1 MDFYSCNIYV
11 KQTEK
16 LSGGCYSVSAH
27 LALLLGTELALA
39 VGMEVDLLAG
49 AGAWLG
55 ACLLGEAVP
64 GGGGGAMSGGAPAAP
79 GLTWPELFTRSR

>member
-1 MDFYSCNIYV
+1 MYSSC
-11 KQTEK
+11 
-16 LSGGCYSVSAH
+16 VSAH

-55 ACLLGEAVP
+55 ACLLAEAVP

>member
-1 MDFYSCNIYV
+1 
-11 KQTEK
+11 
-16 LSGGCYSVSAH
+16 
-27 LALLLGTELALA
+27 
-39 VGMEVDLLAG
+39 MEVDLLAG